1 MSKQVKSSKFKALAA
16 SLKDVLSETW
26 RQGAGKASLILMAIL
41 VVIAIYAAAAM
52 PPNFRDAIWDNIEVQ
67 GENPSL
73 VPPEWVKYL
82 GVPYAPHVTTMLD
95 KPVDKLDLENQIYES
110 NYTATYNLEHEVFPQ
125 GIIAKG
131 YELLIVVV
139 GNYTIGPRCRIFI
152 SRPDG
157 VTGLY
162 TDTSVTLTA
171 SPESAWSRSNTT
183 VKLSESENIKSDLL
197 YKVVVKYA
205 NESGLLVLK
214 DRAYYIKF
222 STVNGTF
229 LEPVGNV
236 VSMLIEDFTLK
247 PYKYVFGKISSINA
261 SYEFMRGQWSLQ
273 RVAASVEPLAG
284 SYNITISCR
293 YTALPQAA
301 LSRIQAL
308 KPFNSIKLIVKGS
321 AYGFMGTDANGR
333 DLALGLLYG
342 FPLAIAIGFFV
353 AGLTSLIGLI
363 AGVVSGYYGGIV
375 DEIIQRMVDVVGNIP
390 LLPILIIIA
399 MALMVTYAEAPLIVL
414 MGILTVLIVFGW
426 GGLAIIVRA
435 MTLSIK
441 EEPYIEAAKAL
452 GASNRRIIF
461 KHIIPQ
467 VIPYVVASLVFS
479 VPGAILTEAGLSVLG
494 IRHGYP
500 TWGAILSEAY
510 RYMRVAMEALWWVLP
525 PGILIS
531 VTSLAFVLLGMAL
544 EKVVE
549 PRLRTA

>member
-1 MSKQVKSSKFKALAA
+1 MSKQVKSSRFKALAA
-16 SLKDVLSETW
+16 SLKDTLSETW

-41 VVIAIYAAAAM
+41 VAIAIYAAAAM
-52 PPNFRDAIWDNIEVQ
+52 PPNFRDAVWDNIEVQ

-82 GVPYAPHVTTMLD
+82 GVPYAPHVTVMLD

-110 NYTATYNLEHEVFPQ
+110 NYTVTYNLEHGVFPQ
-125 GIIAKG
+125 GIITKG
-131 YELLIVVV
+131 YGLLIVVV
-139 GNYTIGPRCRIFI
+139 GNYTIGPRCRILI

-162 TDTSVTLTA
+162 ADTSVTLTV
-171 SPESAWSRSNTT
+171 SPELAWSRSNTV

-197 YKVVVKYA
+197 YKMVVKYA

-222 STVNGTF
+222 STANGTF

-236 VSMLIEDFTLK
+236 VSMLVEDFILK
-247 PYKYVFGKISSINA
+247 PSKYVFGKISSINA

-273 RVAASVEPLAG
+273 RVVASVEPLVG

-293 YTALPQAA
+293 YTALPQAT
-301 LSRIQAL
+301 LSRIQTL

-353 AGLTSLIGLI
+353 AGLTSIIGLV

-375 DEIIQRMVDVVGNIP
+375 DEIIQRIVDVMGNIP

-399 MALMVTYAEAPLIVL
+399 MALMVTYAEAPLVVL

-467 VIPYVVASLVFS
+467 VIPYIVANLVFS

-531 VTSLAFVLLGMAL
+531 VTSLTFVLLGMAL